1 MLLNTWGAGLL
12 GNMLAGKGN
21 IRTNRSGRDRR
32 PHPLTN
38 FVKNVLIK
46 TNLNSMVFIQEILYI
61 N

>member
-12 GNMLAGKGN
+12 GNMLAGKEN
-21 IRTNRSGRDRR
+21 VRTNRSGWDRR

-46 TNLNSMVFIQEILYI
+46 INLNSMVFIQEILYL